1 MWNYRIDLVIT
12 GVAGDESG
20 DGSITEILVDNRR
33 DVVVQ
38 HRVLSQI
45 LVKSFKKMYYVE
57 AGIYEKIG
65 SKSAVEENYI
75 PGFFLDLRLGLAA
88 SKYVIQ
94 YSA

>member
-1 MWNYRIDLVIT
+1 
-12 GVAGDESG
+12 
-20 DGSITEILVDNRR
+20 
-33 DVVVQ
+33 
-38 HRVLSQI
+38 
-45 LVKSFKKMYYVE
+45 MYYVE